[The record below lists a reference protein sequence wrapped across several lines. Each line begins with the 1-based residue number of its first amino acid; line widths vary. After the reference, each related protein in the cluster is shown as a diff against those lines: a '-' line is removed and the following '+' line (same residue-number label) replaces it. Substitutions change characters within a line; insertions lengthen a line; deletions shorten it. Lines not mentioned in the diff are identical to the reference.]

1 MNNLN
6 GKTAVVTGA
15 ASGIG
20 LALAKH
26 AAAQGMNVVMADI
39 DETAL
44 SNAAADLNVPAD
56 RLLTVPTDVRHASAI
71 KHLADASYA
80 KFGAVHLLFNNAGV
94 ALART
99 TWEHTADDWQW
110 VLQVNLMSVVHGI
123 SEFLPR
129 MQAQGGAAHVVNTA
143 SVAGFVSYPGMAAY
157 NVSKHGVVTL
167 SETLHTELQLTQS
180 PVQVHLLCP
189 AWGPTGIGN
198 AQRNRPA
205 DVAQTVLPTEGLSA
219 QLNKRIG
226 KAIASGQ
233 LTADDMA
240 TATFDALRENRF
252 YIIPHR
258 NINTAIEER
267 AQNILQQR
275 NPEMPR

>member
-1 MNNLN
+1 MNNFN
-6 GKTAVVTGA
+6 GKTAVITGA

-26 AAAQGMNVVMADI
+26 AAVQGMNVVMADI

-44 SNAAADLNVPAD
+44 SAAVDQLKLPDD
-56 RLLTVPTDVRHASAI
+56 RVLARRTDVRHADEI
-71 KHLADASYA
+71 KALADAAYA
-80 KFGAVHLLFNNAGV
+80 KFDAVHLLFNNAGV

-99 TWEHTADDWQW
+99 TWEHTVADWEW
-110 VLQVNLMSVVHGI
+110 ILQVNLWSVVHGI

-129 MQAQGGAAHVVNTA
+129 MQAQGGPAHIVNTA
-143 SVAGFVSYPGMAAY
+143 SVAGLVSNPGMAAY

-167 SETLHTELQLTQS
+167 SETLSLELQMTQS
-180 PVQVHLLCP
+180 PIGISLLCP
-189 AWGPTGIGN
+189 AWVPTGIGN
-198 AQRNRPA
+198 SERNRPS
-205 DVAQTVLPTEGLSA
+205 DVAQTNPIEGLTA

-240 TATFDALRENRF
+240 QETFNAIAEQRF
-252 YIIPHR
+252 YVIPHSYMVPV
-258 NINTAIEER
+258 IETRMKEILTQ
-267 AQNILQQR
+267 QNPTL
-275 NPEMPR
+275 PK